1 MIPDVEEPEKWEK
14 CLKISG
20 LFIAAM
26 FVFGFLVGTIAGVAD
41 PDGGWAAWRVGLL
54 SAVIAASAAV
64 VLSFIAS
71 AVHIG
76 DW

>member
-20 LFIAAM
+20 LFIGGM
-26 FVFGFLVGTIAGVAD
+26 FVFGLFVGTIAGVAD

-54 SAVIAASAAV
+54 VAVIFASAAT
-64 VLSFIAS
+64 VLSIIAS
-71 AVHIG
+71 GAHIG